1 MTLSL
6 CSTELPSLTH
16 GQGLT
21 VDGVGEDDLLINAF
35 RKTLVLSGGHL
46 TLFGGKIHTL
56 NLLFL
61 LKSGGWDSNYF

>member
-21 VDGVGEDDLLINAF
+21 VSGVGEDDLLINAF
-35 RKTLVLSGGHL
+35 RKKMVLSGGRL
-46 TLFGGKIHTL
+46 TLFGEKNTHL
-56 NLLFL
+56 
-61 LKSGGWDSNYF
+61 